1 MRQQPGREGRDTE
14 YSRRP
19 SGAEEDS
26 RYYRADHGADDSWM
40 HDKERQA
47 SRAGYSDY
55 AYDPRLGPE
64 RGYDDDEAPQRSAG
78 YGRAAQNDR
87 GRGQAYSA
95 YRAGARE
102 SAMDPRAYS
111 GQRYYDSAGQ
121 ERSADGRRQRIGGED
136 DRGDAPDSSRSAYH
150 GAGRFPAQGDPRH
163 GYYVYGEREGPHDY
177 DDYDPRSGGYAG
189 RLRPGGREPGE
200 GYGRSSGYAA
210 GGGFGESAYGAGFEP
225 NEEPYR
231 TYAAQTG
238 SAYREQGMRGHRG
251 QGPRRYARS
260 DERITEDLNERLTE
274 DDLVDARDIEVRCS
288 DGKVVLEGE
297 VGARWMK
304 HRAED
309 LADACGGV
317 KDVDNR
323 IRVRGSGD
331 APASAGSAGSERPSP
346 ERPAS
351 GTTSRSGANPGGAVA
366 PASTAG
372 ASPAGASPSH
382 SGGSNQSH

>member
-14 YSRRP
+14 YSRRQ
-19 SGAEEDS
+19 SGAEDDS
-26 RYYRADHGADDSWM
+26 RYYRVDHGADDSWM

-64 RGYDDDEAPQRSAG
+64 HGYDDDDAPQRSSG
-78 YGRAAQNDR
+78 YGRSAQNDR
-87 GRGQAYSA
+87 GRGQAYSGQ
-95 YRAGARE
+95 RAGARE
-102 SAMDPRAYS
+102 SATDPRAYS
-111 GQRYYDSAGQ
+111 GQRYYDSGWR
-121 ERSADGRRQRIGGED
+121 ETSADSRRPRIGGED
-136 DRGDAPDSSRSAYH
+136 DRGDAPASSAAYH

-163 GYYVYGEREGPHDY
+163 GYYVYGEREGPRDY
-177 DDYDPRSGGYAG
+177 DDYDPRSSGYAR
-189 RLRPGGREPGE
+189 RLRPGGREIGE

-210 GGGFGESAYGAGFEP
+210 GSGFGESAYGAGFEP
-225 NEEPYR
+225 NEER
-231 TYAAQTG
+231 QRSHAAQTG
-238 SAYREQGMRGHRG
+238 SAYREQGMRGYRG

-297 VGARWMK
+297 VSARWMK

-309 LADACGGV
+309 LADACSGV

-323 IRVRGSGD
+323 IRVRGSGF
-331 APASAGSAGSERPSP
+331 APASAGSPGAERQPSERS
-346 ERPAS
+346 AS
-351 GTTSRSGANPGGAVA
+351 STAGRAGGNPGSTAATGA
-366 PASTAG
+366 TAG
-372 ASPAGASPSH
+372 ASTAATTPSH